1 MALQDTKVQLNRDD
15 LSIFIESEKQE
26 IYLKHHDEIPCDLEI
41 KCGINEEYPEAFLY
55 RPDNTKEC
63 GKYFNVN
70 ENDIFINPKNT
81 IYRYYQ
87 LCPHCGYIVNIPSD
101 ILSEGIKQRIEER
114 CLKDD
119 KLFRKMFLYSE
130 LLSLDNLATEE
141 QKRLLK
147 K

>member
-1 MALQDTKVQLNRDD
+1 M
-15 LSIFIESEKQE
+15 
-26 IYLKHHDEIPCDLEI
+26 
-41 KCGINEEYPEAFLY
+41 
-55 RPDNTKEC
+55 
-63 GKYFNVN
+63 
-70 ENDIFINPKNT
+70 
-81 IYRYYQ
+81 
-87 LCPHCGYIVNIPSD
+87 YIVNIPSD
-101 ILSEGIKQRIEER
+101 ILSEGIKQRIEEK